1 MLGFFLWTFTLVTPM
16 AWDRAPEGKAFHG
29 NDGKAGFHQDDWNRI
44 AHPICWNGFVER
56 EQPCS
61 TTHPLALYAISF
73 MDWKKIQGF
82 QDGTESLVPHEGGE
96 LSKHRD
102 CFWQEKCKKK
112 YSSLLG
118 LCLILEEM
126 KLLTPWRGKS
136 PQNMKIYGV
145 CCSLIKYWTSHQSGN
160 FYGGEIFVSL
170 PLLVLGWDQGIT
182 C

>member
-1 MLGFFLWTFTLVTPM
+1 MTETGLLILFVEMGLLKENSLVQPPIPWLFMPSLLWT
-16 AWDRAPEGKAFHG
+16 E
-29 NDGKAGFHQDDWNRI
+29 
-44 AHPICWNGFVER
+44 
-56 EQPCS
+56 
-61 TTHPLALYAISF
+61 
-73 MDWKKIQGF
+73 KKIQGF